1 MILCK
6 VIRNTWASITYYF
19 FQGCFL
25 CLFLISLD
33 TFLINKLFL
42 QTVSQ
47 EPYWNCRH
55 WELFHVVLIDIYKT
69 ECPINGILF
78 CFITYVDTCPY
89 KDRLYLSAKYR
100 FWRSNT
106 SLFFVNFVFPHFF
119 CIDLALYEQPM
130 AFGSQCSCVDV
141 CHYRSECIFQLLPAL
156 LQTTTELSVDIYILY
171 FPGHFHQT
179 KKTIAV
185 KDFLIFISL
194 YEKKYINL
202 SPDYHV
208 SILY

>member
-119 CIDLALYEQPM
+119 AQILLYMNNRWRLVANAHVWTSVIIE
-130 AFGSQCSCVDV
+130 ANVFFNYC
-141 CHYRSECIFQLLPAL
+141 LLFFKRQQNFL
-156 LQTTTELSVDIYILY
+156 WIYTFY
-171 FPGHFHQT
+171 
-179 KKTIAV
+179 
-185 KDFLIFISL
+185 ISL
-194 YEKKYINL
+194 DISIRQKKRQQLKIF
-202 SPDYHV
+202 
-208 SILY
+208 